1 MIHMIVA
8 HDPNFLIGKDGW
20 MPWNIPQDLA
30 LFKQTTLNQSILF
43 GRKTFEGIN
52 RVLPNRFTYVLTKN
66 KQYEFK
72 HENVEVINDIQSVIQ
87 KFKDSEEILFIC
99 GGAEVYRLCL
109 PYVTTIYASVIK
121 ENYDGDTYLV
131 DYTKEGFIE
140 DLEVEY
146 PEFYFKVYERE

>member
-8 HDPNFLIGKDGW
+8 HDSNFLIGKDGW

-99 GGAEVYRLCL
+99 GGAEVYKLCL

-121 ENYDGDTYLV
+121 ENYEGDTYLV